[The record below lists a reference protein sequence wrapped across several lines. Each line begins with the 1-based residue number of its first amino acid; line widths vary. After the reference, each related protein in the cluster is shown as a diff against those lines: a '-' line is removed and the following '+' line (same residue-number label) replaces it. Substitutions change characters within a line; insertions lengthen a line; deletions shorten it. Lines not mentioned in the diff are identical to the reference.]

1 MRRGR
6 PFQVEWRAED
16 PVEALQAAY
25 RAEKRPEQRPRLH
38 GLTGCGCC
46 GRGRRWRTG
55 QTLAEVAAVLGVH
68 YRTVQRWAAWYRVGG
83 RAAVTAPRAGGH
95 GQPARLSPAQQ
106 AELADQV
113 ATGRFRTAAEIRDW
127 IAARYGVEYQ
137 VGGVYDLLERLR
149 CRPKVPRPL
158 HAKADPAE
166 QERWKKGA

>member
-6 PFQVEWRAED
+6 PFRVEWRAED
-16 PVEALQAAY
+16 TVEALQAAY
-25 RAEKRPEQRPRLH
+25 RAEKRAEQRQRLH
-38 GLTGCGCC
+38 GL
-46 GRGRRWRTG
+46 WLLRTG
-55 QTLAEVAAVLGVH
+55 RTLAEVAAVLGVH
-68 YRTVQRWAAWYRVGG
+68 YRSVQRWTAWYRQGG
-83 RAAVTAPRAGGH
+83 VAAVTAPRAGGH

-113 ATGRFRTAAEIRDW
+113 ATGRFRTAAEVRDW
-127 IAARYGVEYQ
+127 IAAEYGVEYTG
-137 VGGVYDLLERLR
+137 GGVYDLLARLR

>member
-16 PVEALQAAY
+16 TVEALQAAY
-25 RAEKRPEQRPRLH
+25 RAEKRAEPRQRLH
-38 GLTGCGCC
+38 GLWLLR
-46 GRGRRWRTG
+46 RGR
-55 QTLAEVAAVLGVH
+55 TLAEVAAVLGVH
-68 YRTVQRWAAWYRVGG
+68 YRTVQRWVAWYRDGG
-83 RAAVTAPRAGGH
+83 RVAVTAPRAGGH
-95 GQPARLSPAQQ
+95 GQPALLTPEQQ
-106 AELADQV
+106 AQV
-113 ATGRFRTAAEIRDW
+113 AEQVAMGRFRTAAEVRDW
-127 IAARYGVEYQ
+127 IAAAYGVEYKVDK

>member
-25 RAEKRPEQRPRLH
+25 RAEKRPEQRQRLH
-38 GLTGCGCC
+38 GL
-46 GRGRRWRTG
+46 WLLRTG
-55 QTLAEVAAVLGVH
+55 RTLAEVAAVLGVH
-68 YRTVQRWAAWYRVGG
+68 YRTVQRWATWYRVGG
-83 RAAVTAPRAGGH
+83 RAAVTTPRAGGH
-95 GQPARLSPAQQ
+95 GQPARLSPEQQ
-106 AELADQV
+106 AALAEQV

-127 IAARYGVEYQ
+127 ITATYGVEYT
-137 VGGVYDLLERLR
+137 VGGVYDLLARLR

-158 HAKADPAE
+158 HAKADLAE

>member
-1 MRRGR
+1 MKRGR
-6 PFQVEWRAED
+6 PFRVEWRAED
-16 PVEALQAAY
+16 TAEALHAAY
-25 RAEKRPEQRPRLH
+25 RAEKRPEPRQRVQ
-38 GLTGCGCC
+38 GL
-46 GRGRRWRTG
+46 WLLRTG
-55 QTLAEVAAVLGVH
+55 RPLAEVAAVLGVH
-68 YRTVQRWAAWYRVGG
+68 YRSVQRWAAWYRQGG
-83 RAAVTAPRAGGH
+83 LAAVTAPRAGGH

-127 IAARYGVEYQ
+127 IAREYGVEYQ